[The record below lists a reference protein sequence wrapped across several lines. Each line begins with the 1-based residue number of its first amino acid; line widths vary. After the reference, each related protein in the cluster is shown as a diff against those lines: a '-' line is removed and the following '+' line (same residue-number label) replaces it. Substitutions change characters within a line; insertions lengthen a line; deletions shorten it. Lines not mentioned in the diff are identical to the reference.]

1 MGSHP
6 IQPAPRGGFFHS
18 AAISFGV
25 VAVLALAVWLVFSP
39 ALPGIIQFD
48 DLGNLSKLD
57 TVTGLD
63 ASAWRWLQQGIAGP
77 LGRPIALATFAL
89 QFYQWPEPYAL
100 LLWNIAL
107 HIINALLVLWLALLL
122 AQRLGATGKD
132 PLAIAFLT
140 ALCWAVLPLLNTSA
154 LFIIQR
160 MTVLCSTF
168 MLAGLITYL
177 KLRGPAD
184 APRQRQLLALVLLAV
199 FGALATLTK
208 ENGVLI
214 VVYGLV
220 IELCVLMGS
229 PHRQRRASPVAIALA
244 LACMLLLARLL
255 PMLAWSPGTELQR
268 GFTVTERLASQGVLL
283 LVYLK
288 GLFLPMSSELNPF
301 RVFGVSHDAFHT
313 LWGVG
318 LWVVLMSSPLLAWWR
333 GWRWLALALAWFF
346 YGHIAESGWIPLEI
360 YFAHRNYLPAVSLV
374 FALAYVVWTKKQDAL
389 VWRGIFAIYIAL
401 LGGLTWMNTS
411 LWGQRELA
419 GEIWL
424 KEQPQSIRAAMNL
437 AYELGRTQGLGA
449 AQFHLERFVNE
460 QRNSSGLRLVS
471 MRYVCQLN
479 PTFNQT
485 EQVRLAVDAIRTLP
499 FEGWGTD
506 VIERLMGPVRN
517 GQCPG
522 LTEQQVGEL
531 AAAYLSQPVYQ
542 QQPAIASNLL
552 AILGLVA
559 FDEGDMD
566 TAMHFYLQSIEHSA
580 SYAMT
585 NMYFH
590 LAQER
595 GDHAGLQRLH
605 AAVMKAPLPR
615 STTRAEWNALL
626 ERIDTTVK
634 TLPPP
639 GESAAQTESG
649 SQ

>member
-1 MGSHP
+1 MLSRP
-6 IQPAPRGGFFHS
+6 VQPAPWGGFFRS

-25 VAVLALAVWLVFSP
+25 VAALALAVWLAFSP
-39 ALPGIIQFD
+39 ALPGIVQFD
-48 DLGNLSKLD
+48 DLGNLSTLD

-89 QFYQWPEPYAL
+89 QFYQWPAPYAL

-107 HIINALLVLWLALLL
+107 HTINALLVLWLAWLL
-122 AQRLGATGKD
+122 AQRLGATGRN

-140 ALCWAVLPLLNTSA
+140 ALCWAVLPLLNTST

-168 MLAGLITYL
+168 MLAGLIAYL

-184 APRQRQLLALVLLAV
+184 APWQRQLRALVLLAV
-199 FGALATLTK
+199 FGALAVLTK
-208 ENGVLI
+208 ESGALI

-220 IELCVLMGS
+220 VELCVLQSS
-229 PHRQRRASPVAIALA
+229 PHRQRRASPAAIALA
-244 LACMLLLARLL
+244 LACLLLLARLL
-255 PMLAWSPGTELQR
+255 PMLVWSTNTELQR
-268 GFTVTERLASQGVLL
+268 GFTLTERLASQGVML

-288 GLFLPMSSELNPF
+288 GLFLPLSSELNPF
-301 RVFGVSHDAFHT
+301 RSFGVSHDAFHT

-318 LWVVLMSSPLLAWWR
+318 LWIVLMLSPLLAWWR
-333 GWRWLALALAWFF
+333 GWRWLALVLAWFF
-346 YGHIAESGWIPLEI
+346 YGHIAESGWIPLEL
-360 YFAHRNYLPAVSLV
+360 YFAHRNYLPAMGLV
-374 FALAYVVWTKKQDAL
+374 FALAYVVWSKQQDAR
-389 VWRGIFAIYIAL
+389 VWRGIFALYIVL

-419 GEIWL
+419 GEIWAN
-424 KEQPQSIRAAMNL
+424 EQPQSIRAAMNL

-449 AQFHLERFVNE
+449 AQRHLDRFVNE
-460 QRNSSGLRLVS
+460 HRNSSGVRLVS
-471 MRYVCQLN
+471 MRYVCELN

-485 EQVRLAVDAIRTLP
+485 EQVRLAVDAIRTMP
-499 FEGWGTD
+499 FEGWGTS
-506 VIERLMGPVRN
+506 VIERLMASVRK

-522 LTEQQVGEL
+522 LTEQQIGEL
-531 AAAYLSQPVYQ
+531 AAAYLSQPMY
-542 QQPAIASNLL
+542 QQPAIVSNLL
-552 AILGLVA
+552 SILGLVA
-559 FDEGDMD
+559 ADEGDMD
-566 TAMHFYLQSIEHSA
+566 TAMDWYLQSIEHSA

-605 AAVMKAPLPR
+605 TAVMKAPLPHG
-615 STTRAEWNALL
+615 TTRAEWSALL
-626 ERIDTTVK
+626 ESIDAAVK
-634 TLPPP
+634 TE
-639 GESAAQTESG
+639 GN